1 MNFRRTLLWVIS
13 AGVGVVSTIGVI
25 LIFGTTFD
33 KFSTANAVL
42 VFLSTGSIAFIWFD
56 YILRTQYLRS

>member
-13 AGVGVVSTIGVI
+13 IGVGLLSTVGVI
-25 LIFGTTFD
+25 LLFGTTFD
-33 KFSTANAVL
+33 KFSLVNTVL
-42 VFLSTGSIAFIWFD
+42 VFLSTGSIAFIWLD

>member
-13 AGVGVVSTIGVI
+13 AVIGVVSTAGVI
-25 LIFGTTFD
+25 LLFGTTLD
-33 KFSTANAVL
+33 KFSTANTVL
-42 VFLSTGSIAFIWFD
+42 VFLSTGSIAFIWLD